1 MRYRIACRFSQG
13 RKIERRK
20 MQHPFFCVR
29 SFCPTRFLFL
39 VDTAN
44 LRQAS
49 PLRTITSSYNADN
62 YVRDNLGR
70 ATTIQNILGTFA
82 GQQFTFHQ
90 SFNAVDQRTELRAV
104 HGNKNDFR
112 NTYAYDNLRRL
123 TQIVQTGQPGS
134 APVVDKRVSFEY
146 NTQGLRSKLS

>member
-1 MRYRIACRFSQG
+1 
-13 RKIERRK
+13 
-20 MQHPFFCVR
+20 MQCSFFCVQ

-90 SFNAVDQRTELRAV
+90 SFANPLLQWES
-104 HGNKNDFR
+104 
-112 NTYAYDNLRRL
+112 YDNRL
-123 TQIVQTGQPGS
+123 SHRYLWSDSVDELLADEQFLAGMTAPDTKWAMSDHQGTIKDIVDYNPATG
-134 APVVDKRVSFEY
+134 VSTVE
-146 NTQGLRSKLS
+146 RLSLIHI